1 VENEGIWMDLGIIQ
15 ATNMG
20 ILDYFRMSMMNA
32 WGFHEEWRLKAID
45 IWIFSRH
52 GELLN
57 QTWGFYE

>member
-1 VENEGIWMDLGIIQ
+1 MAIFNSYVKLPEG
-15 ATNMG
+15 NMG
-20 ILDYFRMSMMNA
+20 ILDYFRMNMMNS

-45 IWIFSRH
+45 KTGFFRH